1 MHKLSF
7 SKEELKMK
15 SREEHWEQLF
25 KDYER
30 SRLSQEDFCS
40 EQGIP
45 IEKFKY
51 QWRKK
56 LGSRSYK
63 TKAQNSSDKPIH
75 FEPVLISNK
84 DSVHQE
90 PVKSQSI
97 IIQFPNQISCEVKI
111 DIKSKDF
118 SSLLNQLRL
127 LC

>member
-1 MHKLSF
+1 MK
-7 SKEELKMK
+7 SKEEYWA
-15 SREEHWEQLF
+15 RLF
-25 KDYER
+25 KGYEL
-30 SRLSQEDFCS
+30 SGLSQEEFCS

-51 QWRKK
+51 QWRRKF
-56 LGSRSYK
+56 GSRSNK
-63 TKAQNSSDKPIH
+63 TKAPKVSDKPIH

-84 DSVHQE
+84 GPVHQDS
-90 PVKSQSI
+90 VKSQSI
-97 IIQFPNQISCEVKI
+97 IIQFPNQISCEVKM

>member
-1 MHKLSF
+1 MK
-7 SKEELKMK
+7 SKEEY
-15 SREEHWEQLF
+15 WERVF
-25 KDYER
+25 KGYER
-30 SRLSQEDFCS
+30 SGLSQEDFCS

-45 IEKFKY
+45 IAKFKY

-56 LGSRSYK
+56 IESGSHKADAPNKLDK
-63 TKAQNSSDKPIH
+63 TSH
-75 FEPVLISNK
+75 FEPILISNK

-90 PVKSQSI
+90 PVTNQSI
-97 IIQFPNQISCEVKI
+97 IIRLPNQICCEVQV

>member
-1 MHKLSF
+1 MK
-7 SKEELKMK
+7 SKEEY
-15 SREEHWEQLF
+15 WERLF
-25 KDYER
+25 TGYER
-30 SRLSQEDFCS
+30 SGLSQEDFCS

-56 LGSRSYK
+56 FGSRNNKPKS
-63 TKAQNSSDKPIH
+63 QNSFDKPIH

-84 DSVHQE
+84 DSVQQE
-90 PVKSQSI
+90 PSRNQSI
-97 IIQFPNQISCEVKI
+97 IIQFPNQISCEVKM